1 MEVLDLGFLKI
12 GMLEI
17 LLAILAL
24 LLIVVLTNICSLVVL
39 TKSNKKKDGIAHTSV
54 AVPVAAGVD
63 VTNDLELVAV
73 ITAAIAAQQGTSTD
87 SFVVRS
93 IRRRPSNAWK

>member
-1 MEVLDLGFLKI
+1 MEVLDLVFIKL

-17 LLAILAL
+17 LLAIFAL
-24 LLIVVLTNICSLVVL
+24 LLIVVITNICSLVVL
-39 TKSNKKKDGIAHTSV
+39 SKSSKKKDGIAHTTAV
-54 AVPVAAGVD
+54 AQAPAGVD

>member
-1 MEVLDLGFLKI
+1 MKVLDLGFIKI

-24 LLIVVLTNICSLVVL
+24 LLIVVITNICSLIVL
-39 TKSNKKKDGIAHTSV
+39 SKSNKKKDGIARTTV
-54 AVPVAAGVD
+54 AAPVATGVD

-73 ITAAIAAQQGTSTD
+73 ITAAIAAQQGTSID
-87 SFVVRS
+87 NFVVRS

>member
-1 MEVLDLGFLKI
+1 MEVLDLGFIKI
-12 GMLEI
+12 GMLEV
-17 LLAILAL
+17 LLAIFAL
-24 LLIVVLTNICSLVVL
+24 MLIVVITNICSLVVL
-39 TKSNKKKDGIAHTSV
+39 SKSNKKNGIAHTTAV
-54 AVPVAAGVD
+54 APVPAGVD

-93 IRRRPSNAWK
+93 IRRRPSNTWK